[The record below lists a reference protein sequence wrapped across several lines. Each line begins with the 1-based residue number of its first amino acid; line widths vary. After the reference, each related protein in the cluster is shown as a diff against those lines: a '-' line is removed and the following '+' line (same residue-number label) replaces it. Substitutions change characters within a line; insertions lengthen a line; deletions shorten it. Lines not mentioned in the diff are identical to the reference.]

1 MSLNSFNSRSLLRV
15 GNKEYEIH
23 RIDSLDKQGI
33 STKHLPYSFRILL
46 ENLLRTEDGRN
57 VKKED
62 IRSLAAWNK
71 HSKPDKEIAFTPSR
85 VLLQDFTGV
94 PCVVDLAAMRDAMQQ
109 LGGDPALINPLQP
122 VELVIDHSVQ
132 VDEFGTATAFDMN
145 ALLEFQRNKE
155 RYSFLRWGQTAFR
168 NLAIVPPDTGIV
180 HQVNLEYLA
189 RVVFVQDAN
198 GKRTAYPDT
207 LVGTDSHTTMI
218 NGLGVL
224 GWGVGGIEA
233 EAAMLGQPVSMLIP
247 LVVGV
252 KLTGRLHEG
261 ATATDLVLTITEMLR
276 KHGVVGK
283 FVEYFGPGLADLPL
297 ADRATIANMSP
308 EYGATCG
315 IFPVDKE
322 SLKYLKLSGR
332 SAEQIALV
340 EAYCREQGLFH
351 DEKIP
356 EAEYSELLS
365 LDLATVEPSLAG
377 PKRPQDR
384 VVLSQAGDSFN
395 KALPTLIKPKSA
407 AKTGGAPLPASVAGS
422 GTAVPAKQ
430 RWEQEGGNTA
440 VGVEDPNVHEHV
452 SPNVKDSL
460 QHGSVVIAAI
470 TSCTNTSNP
479 SVMIGAGLVAKKAVE
494 KGLSV
499 PAWVKTSLAPG
510 SKVVRDYLENAGL
523 TPYLEKLK
531 FHIVGYGCTTCIG
544 NSGPLPEEVS
554 KAIDE
559 KDLVVASVLSGN
571 RNFEGR
577 INSEVRANYLMS
589 PPLVVAFA
597 LAGRIDTDL
606 RKDALGKDKDGKPVY
621 LADIWPTQREV
632 DEAVEKSVTA
642 EMFSKSYADVFQ
654 GDERWRGL
662 AVPKGQTYAWE
673 EDSTYIRRAP
683 YFDDMKLQPSPVGD
697 IHSARVLAVLGDSV
711 TTDHISPAG
720 SIKKDGPAGK
730 YLQEHGVKPADFNS
744 YGSRRGNHE
753 VMVRGTFANVRLRN
767 KLVATEGGFT
777 RHLPTNQEMSIFDAS
792 QKYIAE
798 GTPLIILAGKEYGSG
813 SSRDW
818 AAKGPRLLGV
828 HAVIAES
835 YERIHRSNLV
845 GMGILPLQFEAGQNA
860 DSLKLTG
867 EETFEIAGI
876 RNLIDHYAAGQKV
889 KVRATSTVSTSGG
902 GKDKPIEFTA
912 LVRIDTPQEA
922 LYYAN
927 GGILQYVL
935 RQLLAGKPEAVGA

>member
-1 MSLNSFNSRSLLRV
+1 MNSFNSRSSLRV
-15 GNKEYEIH
+15 GNKEYEIY
-23 RIDSLDKQGI
+23 RLDALDKQGI
-33 STKHLPYSFRILL
+33 STKHLPYSLRILL

-57 VKKED
+57 VTKEEV
-62 IRSLAAWNK
+62 RALAAWNSQ
-71 HSKPDKEIAFTPSR
+71 SKPDKEIAFTPSR

-94 PCVVDLAAMRDAMQQ
+94 PAVVDLAAMRDAMKR
-109 LGGDPALINPLQP
+109 LGGDPKLINPLQP
-122 VELVIDHSVQ
+122 AELVIDHSVQ
-132 VDEFGTATAFDMN
+132 VDEFGSAQAFGLN
-145 ALLEFQRNKE
+145 AELEFLRNKE
-155 RYSFLRWGQTAFR
+155 RYAFLRWGQKAFH

-189 RVVFVQDAN
+189 RVVFVQETD
-198 GKRTAYPDT
+198 GKRVAYPDT

-252 KLTGRLHEG
+252 KLTGRLREG

-283 FVEYFGPGLADLPL
+283 FVEYFGPGLQDLPL

-315 IFPVDKE
+315 IFPIDKE
-322 SLKYLKLSGR
+322 SLRYMRLTGR
-332 SAEQIALV
+332 SEEQIALV
-340 EAYCREQGLFH
+340 EAYGREQGMFH
-351 DEKIP
+351 DEKTP
-356 EAEYSELLS
+356 EAQYSELLA

-384 VVLSQAGDSFN
+384 VALSNAGDSFRA
-395 KALPTLIKPKSA
+395 ALPSLIKPKAKPA
-407 AKTGGAPLPASVAGS
+407 AGVTASDNS
-422 GTAVPAKQ
+422 AKQ
-430 RWEQEGGNTA
+430 VGRWETEGGNPTA
-440 VGVEDPNVHEHV
+440 VGVEDPRVEEHV
-452 SPNVKDSL
+452 TADVKSAL
-460 QHGSVVIAAI
+460 KHGSIVIAAI

-479 SVMIGAGLVAKKAVE
+479 SVLMAAGLLAKKAVE
-494 KGLSV
+494 RGLQT

-510 SKVVRDYLENAGL
+510 SKVVTDYLAKAGL
-523 TPYLEKLK
+523 LPYLEKLK
-531 FHIVGYGCTTCIG
+531 FNLVGYGCTTCIG
-544 NSGPLPEEVS
+544 NSGPLPAEVS
-554 KAIDE
+554 QAIDE

-597 LAGRIDTDL
+597 LAGRVDVDL
-606 RKDALGKDKDGKPVY
+606 KQDALGRGKDGKPVH
-621 LADIWPTQREV
+621 LADIWPTQQEV
-632 DEAVEKSVTA
+632 DAAVQQISSD
-642 EMFSKSYADVFQ
+642 MFRKSYGEVYD
-654 GDERWRGL
+654 GDSRWRSL
-662 AVPKGQTYAWE
+662 PVPQGQTYVWE
-673 EDSTYIRRAP
+673 QDSTYIRQAP
-683 YFDDMKLQPSPVGD
+683 YFDDMRLKPSAVED
-697 IHSARVLAVLGDSV
+697 IKGARVLAVLGDSV

-720 SIKKDGPAGK
+720 SIKKDSPAGR
-730 YLQEHGVKPADFNS
+730 YLIEHGVKPADFNS

-767 KLVATEGGFT
+767 KMVNTEGGFT
-777 RHLPTNQEMSIFDAS
+777 RHLPDGAEMSIYDAS
-792 QKYIAE
+792 AKYIAE
-798 GTPLIILAGKEYGSG
+798 GVPLVILAGKEYGSG

-828 HAVIAES
+828 QAVIAES

-845 GMGILPLQFEAGQNA
+845 GMGILPLQFLPGQNA
-860 DSLKLTG
+860 ESLKLSG
-867 EETFEIAGI
+867 EEVFEIGGV
-876 RNLIDHYAAGQKV
+876 REVVEHFAAGWKIAV
-889 KVRATSTVSTSGG
+889 KASKGG
-902 GKDKPIEFTA
+902 AVTKFEA

-935 RQLLAGKPEAVGA
+935 RQLLAAKPETVHV